1 MANLT
6 IGISDLK
13 VCRPPDVLVTYALGS
28 CVGICL
34 LDSATGVGGM
44 SHIMLPDS
52 TQATNGA
59 ATPMR
64 FADTAIPML
73 VNEMVKMGANRS
85 RIRAKIAGGAVM
97 FAATSDRFNIG
108 ERNIAAVKSALAVGK
123 RVRGGAHLAEVR
135 VGTDM
140 DLTNHLQIIVQHFVK
155 VHTVLSCFCQN
166 HRKMKTH
173 CPNIKPS
180 HKDRLVIFI
189 CRFHATPLIPR
200 A

>member
-34 LDSATGVGGM
+34 LDSVAGVGGL

-73 VNEMVKMGANRS
+73 IREMVKLGASRNR
-85 RIRAKIAGGAVM
+85 IKAKIAGGAVM
-97 FAATSDRFNIG
+97 FATAS
-108 ERNIAAVKSALAVGK
+108 ERRSNS
-123 RVRGGAHLAEVR
+123 GAHR
-135 VGTDM
+135 DG
-140 DLTNHLQIIVQHFVK
+140 
-155 VHTVLSCFCQN
+155 
-166 HRKMKTH
+166 HRARQ
-173 CPNIKPS
+173 
-180 HKDRLVIFI
+180 D
-189 CRFHATPLIPR
+189 PR
-200 A
+200 ANGTAPRGHTA

>member
-34 LDSATGVGGM
+34 LDSVAGVGGL

-73 VNEMVKMGANRS
+73 IREMVKLIETQRAYQISS
-85 RIRAKIAGGAVM
+85 RVVT
-97 FAATSDRFNIG
+97 TSDEFTR
-108 ERNIAAVKSALAVGK
+108 LANNL
-123 RVRGGAHLAEVR
+123 R
-135 VGTDM
+135 
-140 DLTNHLQIIVQHFVK
+140 
-155 VHTVLSCFCQN
+155 
-166 HRKMKTH
+166 
-173 CPNIKPS
+173 
-180 HKDRLVIFI
+180 
-189 CRFHATPLIPR
+189 
-200 A
+200 

>member
-34 LDSATGVGGM
+34 LDSVAGVGGL

-64 FADTAIPML
+64 FASWHSPPPTPRPSFPALITSPSRYPRFAEGSPTSFQ
-73 VNEMVKMGANRS
+73 NE
-85 RIRAKIAGGAVM
+85 
-97 FAATSDRFNIG
+97 
-108 ERNIAAVKSALAVGK
+108 
-123 RVRGGAHLAEVR
+123 
-135 VGTDM
+135 
-140 DLTNHLQIIVQHFVK
+140 K
-155 VHTVLSCFCQN
+155 VS
-166 HRKMKTH
+166 
-173 CPNIKPS
+173 PG
-180 HKDRLVIFI
+180 
-189 CRFHATPLIPR
+189 
-200 A
+200 